1 MEPLLQSLTACGEA
15 FKTLSFTVV
24 DMTLE
29 DEPLVYIN
37 DHFLAMTGYQ
47 KEEVMLKNCRFLQ
60 GKTQQVHA
68 RNQVRDSLKRG
79 QACYQDFLNHRKDG
93 TPFWNRLCLF
103 PVHHD
108 VIGVKYF
115 VGIQLDVTEQKQRGQ
130 SKNLVDF
137 VNNPDEAT
145 QLYEEI
151 ANPLEEILTKTRAL
165 KYFGSNDLE
174 NAQKRKETVE
184 QIQKSVTA
192 LTKMVAAF

>member
-1 MEPLLQSLTACGEA
+1 MEPLLHSLTACGEA
-15 FKTLSFTVV
+15 FKEMSFTVV
-24 DMTLE
+24 DMTLD

-37 DHFLAMTGYQ
+37 DHFLAMTGYRREDVISQ
-47 KEEVMLKNCRFLQ
+47 NCRFLQ
-60 GKTQQVHA
+60 GKTQQVQA
-68 RNQVRDSLKRG
+68 RHQVRKSLERG

-103 PVHHD
+103 PITHD
-108 VIGVKYF
+108 VIGVKYY

-130 SKNLVDF
+130 TKSIVDF
-137 VNNPDEAT
+137 VKNPDEA
-145 QLYEEI
+145 QLLYQEI
-151 ANPLEEILTKTRAL
+151 ANPLEEVLTKTRAL

-174 NAQKRKETVE
+174 NAKQRRETVD